1 MTAQFRIMGHDMT
14 IFSSNRRDVLKLMAG
29 TAMLPLMAAAMP
41 ATAQD
46 VALRAIVI
54 SDLHSAYE
62 RIGQLLAAIETRIA
76 ADKAPHIILL
86 NGDLFELGN
95 AVATRSAGEIEW
107 TFLAALA
114 KLAPTVINIGNH
126 EPDID
131 NDLANFVSRAQAL
144 GITVLSNIIDKRS
157 GNPYAPSSAA
167 VKAGERAVIVA
178 GLATNAINTYP
189 KATREML
196 DIPQP
201 VEWAKA
207 NLPEIVKAD
216 AINIVLSHAGVVAD
230 RDILP
235 VLPDGTLLVG
245 GHDHLNF
252 VHEEGATRYV
262 HTGSWCT
269 SMTVATITGPGKA
282 AAIETVT
289 IDRDAPASPAL
300 KTLIEQTLEKHLT
313 AEEREVV
320 GKAAKAMTV
329 DEAGRHV
336 AHLIAAKTGADVGF
350 IGHTSFG
357 AGLPAGDIRRYDFNA
372 SLRFDGKLMVTEV
385 DSETLVQILKRC
397 NQDSNIPLAA
407 RTGDYL
413 YAMPE
418 KPEKKGR
425 YKLVCNDWSATNQ
438 KSYFGRSDL
447 AFIEV
452 PDVKLKQTVLGGLS

>member
-1 MTAQFRIMGHDMT
+1 M
-14 IFSSNRRDVLKLMAG
+14 IFSSKRRDMLKLMAG
-29 TAMLPLMAAAMP
+29 TAMLPLLVT
-41 ATAQD
+41 ATPVMAQD
-46 VALRAIVI
+46 VALRAIII

-62 RIGQLLAAIETRIA
+62 RIGQLLAAIEARIA
-76 ADKAPHIILL
+76 AEKVPHMILL
-86 NGDLFELGN
+86 NGDLFEIGN
-95 AVATRSAGEIEW
+95 AVAARSAGEIEW
-107 TFLAALA
+107 TFLTALVR
-114 KLAPTVINIGNH
+114 LAPTVINIGNH

-131 NDLANFVSRAQAL
+131 NDLANFVTRAQAL

-157 GNPYAPSSAA
+157 GKPYARDRAE
-167 VKAGERAVIVA
+167 VKVGDRKVILA

-189 KATREML
+189 KPTREML

-201 VEWAKA
+201 VEWAKV
-207 NLPEIVKAD
+207 NLPEIVKMD

-235 VLPDGTLLVG
+235 LLPDGTLLVG

-252 VHEEGATRYV
+252 VHEQGATRYV

-269 SMTVATITGPGKA
+269 SMTVATIAGPGKA
-282 AAIETVT
+282 AAIETVN

-300 KTLIEQTLEKHLT
+300 KVLIEQTLEKHLT
-313 AEEREVV
+313 VEEREVV
-320 GKAAKAMTV
+320 GKSAKAMTV
-329 DEAGRHV
+329 DEAGHHV
-336 AHLIAAKTGADVGF
+336 AQLIAAKTGADVGF
-350 IGHTSFG
+350 VGHTSFG
-357 AGLPAGDIRRYDFNA
+357 AGLPEGDIRRYDFNA

-385 DSETLVQILKRC
+385 DGEALAQILKRC
-397 NQDSNIPLAA
+397 NQDGDIPLAE

-418 KPEKKGR
+418 KPERKGR

-447 AFIEV
+447 TFTEV
-452 PDVKLKQTVLGGLS
+452 ADVKLKQTVLGGLS

>member
-1 MTAQFRIMGHDMT
+1 MTHFKMMGPDMT
-14 IFSSNRRDVLKLMAG
+14 IFSSKRRDVLKLMAG
-29 TAMLPLMAAAMP
+29 TAILPLMVVATP
-41 ATAQD
+41 AEAQD

-62 RIGQLLAAIETRIA
+62 RIGQLLAAIEMRIA

-86 NGDLFELGN
+86 NGDLFETGN
-95 AVATRSAGEIEW
+95 AVATRSSGEIEW
-107 TFLAALA
+107 TFLSALA
-114 KLAPTVINIGNH
+114 RLAPTVINIGNH

-131 NDLANFVSRAQAL
+131 NDLANFVSRARAL

-157 GNPYAPSSAA
+157 GAPYAPASAE
-167 VKAGERAVIVA
+167 VSVGGRPVVVA

-207 NLPEIVKAD
+207 NLPAIVEPE
-216 AINIVLSHAGVVAD
+216 AINVVLSHAGVVAD

-235 VLPDGTLLVG
+235 LLPDGTLLVG

-252 VHEEGATRYV
+252 VHEQGATRYV

-269 SMTVATITGPGKA
+269 SMAIATIEAAGKA
-282 AAIETVT
+282 PTIETVA
-289 IDRDAPASPAL
+289 IDSDDPSSPAL
-300 KTLIEQTLEKHLT
+300 KGLIEQTLDKHLT
-313 AEEREVV
+313 AEEKAVV
-320 GKAAKAMTV
+320 GKTEKAMTV
-329 DEAGRHV
+329 DEAGRRV
-336 AHLIAAKTGADVGF
+336 AQLIATKTGADVGF

-357 AGLPAGDIRRYDFNA
+357 AGLPRGDIRRYDFNA

-385 DSETLVQILKRC
+385 DGETLAQILKRC
-397 NQDSNIPLAA
+397 NQDGDIPLAD

-418 KPEKKGR
+418 KPVTRER

-438 KSYFGRSDL
+438 KSYLGRSDL
-447 AFIEV
+447 AFAEV

>member
-1 MTAQFRIMGHDMT
+1 MT
-14 IFSSNRRDVLKLMAG
+14 IFSSKRRDVLKLMAG
-29 TAMLPLMAAAMP
+29 TALLPLMVAARPAM
-41 ATAQD
+41 AQD

-62 RIGQLLAAIETRIA
+62 RIGQLLAAIETHIT
-76 ADKAPHIILL
+76 ADKTPHIILL
-86 NGDLFELGN
+86 NGDLFEIGN
-95 AVATRSAGEIEW
+95 AVAARSAGEIEW

-131 NDLANFVSRAQAL
+131 NDLANFVNRAKAL

-157 GNPYAPSSAA
+157 GTAYAPASAEMS
-167 VKAGERAVIVA
+167 VAGQQIVVA

-207 NLPEIVKAD
+207 NLPRIVKQG

-235 VLPDGTLLVG
+235 LLPDGTLIIG

-252 VHEEGATRYV
+252 VHEQGATRYV

-269 SMTVATITGPGKA
+269 SMTVATITAPGKA
-282 AAIETVT
+282 AAIETVA
-289 IDRDAPASPAL
+289 IDRGAPASPAL
-300 KTLIEQTLEKHLT
+300 KSLIEQTLEKHLT
-313 AEEREVV
+313 AEERAVV
-320 GKAAKAMTV
+320 GKSAKAMTV

-336 AHLIAAKTGADVGF
+336 AQLIAAKTGADVGF

-357 AGLPAGDIRRYDFNA
+357 AGLPEGDIRRYDFNA

-385 DSETLVQILKRC
+385 DGAALQHILKRC
-397 NQDSNIPLAA
+397 NQDGDIALAD

-418 KPEKKGR
+418 KPETKER
-425 YKLVCNDWSATNQ
+425 YRLVCNDWSATNQ

-447 AFIEV
+447 VFAEV
-452 PDVKLKQTVLGGLS
+452 PEVKLKQTVLGGLS

>member
-1 MTAQFRIMGHDMT
+1 MT

-29 TAMLPLMAAAMP
+29 TAMLPLMVAAMP
-41 ATAQD
+41 AAAQD

-114 KLAPTVINIGNH
+114 NLAPTVINIGNH

-320 GKAAKAMTV
+320 GKAAKSMTV

>member
-1 MTAQFRIMGHDMT
+1 MT
-14 IFSSNRRDVLKLMAG
+14 IFSSKRRDVLKLMAG
-29 TAMLPLMAAAMP
+29 TALLPLMVAARPAM
-41 ATAQD
+41 AQD

-62 RIGQLLAAIETRIA
+62 RIGQLLAAIETHMA
-76 ADKAPHIILL
+76 ADKTPHVILL
-86 NGDLFELGN
+86 NGDLFEIGN
-95 AVATRSAGEIEW
+95 AVAARSAGEIEW

-131 NDLANFVSRAQAL
+131 NDLANFVNRAKAL

-157 GNPYAPSSAA
+157 GTAYAPASAEMS
-167 VKAGERAVIVA
+167 VAGQQIVVA

-207 NLPEIVKAD
+207 NLPGIVKQG

-235 VLPDGTLLVG
+235 LLPDGTLIIG

-252 VHEEGATRYV
+252 VHEQGATRYV

-269 SMTVATITGPGKA
+269 SMTVATITAPGKA
-282 AAIETVT
+282 AAIETVA
-289 IDRDAPASPAL
+289 IDRGAPASPAL
-300 KTLIEQTLEKHLT
+300 KSLIEQTLEKHLT
-313 AEEREVV
+313 AEERAVV
-320 GKAAKAMTV
+320 GKSAKAMTV

-336 AHLIAAKTGADVGF
+336 AQLIAAKTGADVGF

-357 AGLPAGDIRRYDFNA
+357 AGLPEGDIRRYDFNA

-385 DSETLVQILKRC
+385 DGAALQHILKRC
-397 NQDSNIPLAA
+397 NQDGDIALAD

-418 KPEKKGR
+418 KPETKER
-425 YKLVCNDWSATNQ
+425 YRLVCNDWSATNQ

-447 AFIEV
+447 VFAEV
-452 PDVKLKQTVLGGLS
+452 PEVKLKQTVLGGLS

>member
-1 MTAQFRIMGHDMT
+1 MAQLKMMGPNMT
-14 IFSSNRRDVLKLMAG
+14 IFSSKRRDVLKLMAG
-29 TAMLPLMAAAMP
+29 TAVLPLMVATAPAA
-41 ATAQD
+41 AQD

-54 SDLHSAYE
+54 ADLHSAYE

-76 ADKAPHIILL
+76 ADRAPHIILL
-86 NGDLFELGN
+86 NGDLFETGN
-95 AVATRSAGEIEW
+95 AVATRSGGEIEW

-126 EPDID
+126 EADID

-144 GITVLSNIIDKRS
+144 GITVLSNIIDKRT
-157 GNPYAPSSAA
+157 GAAYAPASAE
-167 VKAGERAVIVA
+167 VSVGGRQIVVA

-196 DIPQP
+196 DVPQP
-201 VEWAKA
+201 VEWAKE
-207 NLPEIVKAD
+207 NLPDIVKRD

-235 VLPDGTLLVG
+235 LLPDGTLLVG

-252 VHEEGATRYV
+252 VHAQGATRYI

-269 SMTVATITGPGKA
+269 SMAIATIAASGKA
-282 AAIETVT
+282 PTIETVA
-289 IDRDAPASPAL
+289 IDSSVPASPAL
-300 KTLIEQTLEKHLT
+300 KGLIEQTLEEHLT
-313 AEEREVV
+313 VEERAIV
-320 GKAAKAMTV
+320 GKTEKAMTV

-336 AHLIAAKTGADVGF
+336 AQFIAAKTGADVGF

-357 AGLPAGDIRRYDFNA
+357 AGLPQGDISRYDFNA

-385 DSETLVQILKRC
+385 DAEILAQILKRC
-397 NQDSNIPLAA
+397 NQDGDIPLAD

-418 KPEKKGR
+418 KPETRER

-447 AFIEV
+447 VFAEV

>member
-29 TAMLPLMAAAMP
+29 TAMLPLMVAAMP
-41 ATAQD
+41 AAAQD

-62 RIGQLLAAIETRIA
+62 RIGQLLGAIETRIA

>member
-1 MTAQFRIMGHDMT
+1 MT
-14 IFSSNRRDVLKLMAG
+14 IFSSKRRDVLKLMAG
-29 TAMLPLMAAAMP
+29 TAMLPLMVAVTSVM
-41 ATAQD
+41 AQD

-107 TFLAALA
+107 TFLTALA

-157 GNPYAPSSAA
+157 GKPYAADRAEVS
-167 VKAGERAVIVA
+167 VGEQRVVVA

-207 NLPEIVKAD
+207 NLPGIVKSD

-235 VLPDGTLLVG
+235 LLPDGTLLVG

-252 VHEEGATRYV
+252 VHEQGATRYV

-269 SMTVATITGPGKA
+269 SMTVATIAAPGKA
-282 AAIETVT
+282 AAIETIA
-289 IDRDAPASPAL
+289 IDRGAPASPAL
-300 KTLIEQTLEKHLT
+300 KALIEQTLEKHLT

-320 GKAAKAMTV
+320 GKSAKAMTV

-336 AHLIAAKTGADVGF
+336 AQLIAAKTGADVGF
-350 IGHTSFG
+350 VGHTSFG
-357 AGLPAGDIRRYDFNA
+357 AGLPEGDIRRYDFNA

-385 DSETLVQILKRC
+385 DGEALAQILKRC
-397 NQDSNIPLAA
+397 NQDGDIPLAA

-413 YAMPE
+413 YGMPE
-418 KPEKKGR
+418 KPGKKER

-438 KSYFGRSDL
+438 KSYFGRGDL
-447 AFIEV
+447 TFTEV
-452 PDVKLKQTVLGGLS
+452 PDVKLKQTALGGLS